1 MGSNQY
7 EGLDDY
13 AVKLIRHKA
22 RQLVGRAGF
31 VEADRPDLEQE
42 MALDLLRRLPRF
54 DPSRAGR
61 NTFIARIVEHR
72 VATLVES
79 QKAGVRDYRRVAGSL
94 DDRRPGDER
103 ASDDGP
109 PVLDYPAY
117 HRATV
122 TRSARDE
129 ELRNLRRDL
138 ERAVAGLP
146 PDLRDLCERLQV
158 STVSEISRETGV
170 PRSTLYD
177 GMGQVREHLRTAGL
191 ADYLRGPTHRGGR
204 R

>member
-31 VEADRPDLEQE
+31 VEADRADIEQE

-54 DPSRAGR
+54 DPARAAR

-72 VATLVES
+72 VATLVEA
-79 QKAGVRDYRRVAGSL
+79 QKAGIRDYRRVAGSL
-94 DDRRPGDER
+94 DDRRPGDGG

-109 PVLDYPAY
+109 PVLDQHEYR
-117 HRATV
+117 RAV
-122 TRSARDE
+122 LAGAFRDQE
-129 ELRNLRRDL
+129 QRDLRRDL
-138 ERAVAGLP
+138 QRVVADLP
-146 PDLRDLCERLQV
+146 ADLRDLCERLQGA
-158 STVSEISRETGV
+158 TVSEVSRETGV

-177 GMGQVREHLRTAGL
+177 AIGKLRDRFDAAGL
-191 ADYLRGPTHRGGR
+191 AAYLDAPTHRGGR